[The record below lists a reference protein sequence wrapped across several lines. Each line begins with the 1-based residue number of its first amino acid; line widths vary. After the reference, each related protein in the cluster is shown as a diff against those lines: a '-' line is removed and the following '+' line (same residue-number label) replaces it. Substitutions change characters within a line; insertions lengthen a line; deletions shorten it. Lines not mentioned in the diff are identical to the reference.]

1 MGLVLPRST
10 RQADDLVRADNLVL
24 VEQIEKLPVR
34 ITKSTPEPV
43 DSIRREMRPAK
54 YAEVERDS

>member
-1 MGLVLPRST
+1 MGLVLPRNT
-10 RQADDLVRADNLVL
+10 RQTPDLVRADNLVL

-43 DSIRREMRPAK
+43 GSIKRGMGPAK
-54 YAEVERDS
+54 YAEAERDS

>member
-1 MGLVLPRST
+1 MGLVPPRNT
-10 RQADDLVRADNLVL
+10 RQTPDLVRADNLVL

-43 DSIRREMRPAK
+43 GSTSVEWDQLNMPVVELDS
-54 YAEVERDS
+54 